1 MRQRTRVIGLILS
14 ASALVFC
21 AVWTVESV
29 LLSALPGVD
38 PDRVVLQFTIAASAT
53 ILFGLLTIFFG
64 VLYVRGK
71 RLASSTIETI
81 HATDRE
87 TLRRLEDGGPDGGT

>member
-29 LLSALPGVD
+29 MLSALPGVD
-38 PDRVVLQFTIAASAT
+38 PDGVVVRFTIAASAT

-71 RLASSTIETI
+71 HLVNSTIETI
-81 HATDRE
+81 NAKDRE
-87 TLRRLEDGGPDGGT
+87 ALRRIEDGGPDGGT

>member
-1 MRQRTRVIGLILS
+1 MRQRTRVILLILL

-29 LLSALPGVD
+29 MLSALPGID
-38 PDRVVLQFTIAASAT
+38 PDRVVLRFTIAASAT
-53 ILFGLLTIFFG
+53 ILFGLLTIVIG

-71 RLASSTIETI
+71 RVANSTIETI
-81 HATDRE
+81 HATERDAISRI
-87 TLRRLEDGGPDGGT
+87 EDGRPNGGT